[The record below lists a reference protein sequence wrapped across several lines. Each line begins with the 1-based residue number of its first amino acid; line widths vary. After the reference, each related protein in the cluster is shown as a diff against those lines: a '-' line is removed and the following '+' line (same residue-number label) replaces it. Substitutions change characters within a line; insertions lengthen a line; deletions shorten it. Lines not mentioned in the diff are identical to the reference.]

1 MLHAYVAIEYSVVEL
16 KVTFPFGRG
25 VGSLQSKNSL
35 IIDL

>member
-1 MLHAYVAIEYSVVEL
+1 MLHVYVAIEDSVVKL